1 MNSMEN
7 IDTDV
12 QGWRVKGLV
21 FINALRRGGE
31 ERMSLK
37 GITWLSKGTEGG
49 WQADKV
55 SRGDYRKLTASKGG
69 VGP

>member
-1 MNSMEN
+1 MSR
-7 IDTDV
+7 
-12 QGWRVKGLV
+12 GGGLRVKGLV
-21 FINALRRGGE
+21 FINALRRGG

-55 SRGDYRKLTASKGG
+55 SRGNYRKLTASKGG

>member
-1 MNSMEN
+1 MSR
-7 IDTDV
+7 
-12 QGWRVKGLV
+12 GRGLRDQS
-21 FINALRRGGE
+21 LLTLSGGGGG
-31 ERMSLK
+31 RMSLK
-37 GITWLSKGTEGG
+37 GITLLSKGTEGG

>member
-1 MNSMEN
+1 MSRGRGLR
-7 IDTDV
+7 DQSLLTL
-12 QGWRVKGLV
+12 QG
-21 FINALRRGGE
+21 GGGG
-31 ERMSLK
+31 RMSLK

-55 SRGDYRKLTASKGG
+55 SRGDYRKLTANKGG